1 MPVED
6 LIRYFNAADTAG
18 NSTLYIAGGHVEA
31 WHAGLRLSSLFRPI
45 ANLRRQNIVGHQA
58 SLAARRED
66 GTPLATSAAYAQCES
81 EQAVVHFDR
90 LCRTLHALNFLA
102 QQRQTGG
109 YLQVPVHPRH
119 LLAVS
124 NQHGLVYEAILKRCG
139 LAPADIVLDIN
150 PAEIDPGG
158 HFAHA
163 LANYRQRGYRLALRA
178 PGNPLALPAV
188 LALAPDILRLPAG
201 DAPLAAGAQVTGIL
215 REVDAADDQATLLTA
230 LRYGIDL
237 AQGSLFGEPAA
248 SCRPTHNPPRNP
260 YNRTS
265 SLGVRHEN
273 RQ

>member
-18 NSTLYIAGGHVEA
+18 SSTLYIAGDHVEA
-31 WHAGLRLSSLFRPI
+31 WHAGLLLGSRFRPI
-45 ANLRRQNIVGHQA
+45 VDLHRDSIVGHQA

-66 GTPLATSAAYAQCES
+66 GTPVAAGDAYALCES

-139 LAPADIVLDIN
+139 LAPIDIVLDID
-150 PAEIDPGG
+150 PAEINTHG

-163 LANYRQRGYRLALRA
+163 LDNYRQRGYRLALRA
-178 PGNPLALPAV
+178 PGNPLAWPAV

-201 DAPLAAGAQVTGIL
+201 LAAPVADARTDGIL
-215 REVDAADDQATLLTA
+215 FEAD
-230 LRYGIDL
+230 GIDAEPAAL
-237 AQGSLFGEPAA
+237 AASQFGIALGQGDLFGEPAA
-248 SCRPTHNPPRNP
+248 NCQPTHNVARNP
-260 YNRTS
+260 YNRNSAT
-265 SLGVRHEN
+265 GVRP
-273 RQ
+273 